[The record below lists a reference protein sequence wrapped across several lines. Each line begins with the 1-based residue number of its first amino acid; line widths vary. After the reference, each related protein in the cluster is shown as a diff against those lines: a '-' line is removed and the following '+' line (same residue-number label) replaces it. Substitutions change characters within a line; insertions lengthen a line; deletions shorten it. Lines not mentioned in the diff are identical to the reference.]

1 MHPRQS
7 KLYEVDRIAGRRQS
21 KGKIEYLVCWKGY
34 DSSEATWEPTE
45 NLRFCNDIVKKFV
58 SQTVPIP
65 GGIPCR
71 ISELIQNKKR
81 TVGVQLLLQKK
92 RKRRMNKISADHD
105 ANIDLKKQI
114 KKRHRMSES
123 EKLVRDTLLHESKT
137 IRPKSLVVNG
147 LFDFPKPRSTSI
159 IRNSRASD
167 IAGSLV
173 CKPKKRKFGEE
184 FSDVLTVQGE
194 KRPFTSLNGI
204 SFLTMNYSN
213 SKNPLR
219 DAGEGD
225 HIICHRTDNCMKIIL
240 NNTAR
245 HNLLTVNMMETIAN
259 CLATAQQDPSVNA
272 IIIRNNGD
280 HFCSGIDYSELI
292 DCSDKQQHKSKV
304 MELCTAIRTL
314 TEALIECKK
323 PVLTAANG
331 VCLEYGVAI
340 IAMSDLTF
348 TSSKTQFELTFSK
361 LNLTPVGCLTYL
373 LPKLV
378 GPAMANAMMYLN
390 ESYRATAAYDRGL
403 INDIYGVHSF
413 DEDIG
418 KRIKQV
424 VAGNVQVMEETKQM
438 MRAFEIDKLRHALDI
453 EMKAFSKLLLTE
465 KCQKKLRLD
474 WTVTINLYGTV

>member
-1 MHPRQS
+1 MDF
-7 KLYEVDRIAGRRQS
+7 EVT
-21 KGKIEYLVCWKGY
+21 YLLPCFPVTSFF
-34 DSSEATWEPTE
+34 DVDTILSFAFTP
-45 NLRFCNDIVKKFV
+45 L
-58 SQTVPIP
+58 

-92 RKRRMNKISADHD
+92 RKRRMNKIGADHD
-105 ANIDLKKQI
+105 ANIDLKKQM

-245 HNLLTVNMMETIAN
+245 HNLLTVNVSN
-259 CLATAQQDPSVNA
+259 
-272 IIIRNNGD
+272 
-280 HFCSGIDYSELI
+280 FCFLQPFHIL
-292 DCSDKQQHKSKV
+292 Q
-304 MELCTAIRTL
+304 
-314 TEALIECKK
+314 
-323 PVLTAANG
+323 
-331 VCLEYGVAI
+331 
-340 IAMSDLTF
+340 
-348 TSSKTQFELTFSK
+348 
-361 LNLTPVGCLTYL
+361 
-373 LPKLV
+373 
-378 GPAMANAMMYLN
+378 
-390 ESYRATAAYDRGL
+390 
-403 INDIYGVHSF
+403 
-413 DEDIG
+413 
-418 KRIKQV
+418 
-424 VAGNVQVMEETKQM
+424 
-438 MRAFEIDKLRHALDI
+438 
-453 EMKAFSKLLLTE
+453 
-465 KCQKKLRLD
+465 
-474 WTVTINLYGTV
+474 